1 MPTGNPT
8 PILSDIDTAMNH
20 NNMATCAASAIRR
33 TQTHKKST
41 KVLLSILPATLRNR
55 PLSEYVRLHDQ
66 NLWKQKR
73 NIFNDN
79 IRYPH
84 LRLPKFTNRKY
95 LKGNL
100 RKIIEG
106 IEISTENKY
115 FCLANFHI
123 WPSAYLRRFM
133 LF

>member
-1 MPTGNPT
+1 MQHP
-8 PILSDIDTAMNH
+8 LSGVLK
-20 NNMATCAASAIRR
+20 R
-33 TQTHKKST
+33 TKKST
-41 KVLLSILPATLRNR
+41 KVLLSILPATLHNR
-55 PLSEYVRLHDQ
+55 LLSEYVRLHDQ
-66 NLWKQKR
+66 NPWKQKR

-84 LRLPKFTNRKY
+84 LRLPKLTNRKY

-115 FCLANFHI
+115 FCLRQCFGILPA
-123 WPSAYLRRFM
+123 
-133 LF
+133 